1 METRSRPRPNT
12 CLKSHSR
19 RTRNDGKEVISMGD
33 CLISATITREAKD
46 IYDKWAKT
54 RSASDNISLAICELQ
69 GIKELNEAL
78 ITQLNIHKSRWR
90 FLEQQMQYLMTE
102 GGYNAAQILKFSQ
115 AEDSLYYRKE

>member
-1 METRSRPRPNT
+1 
-12 CLKSHSR
+12 
-19 RTRNDGKEVISMGD
+19 MGD
-33 CLISATITREAKD
+33 CLISATITRDAKD
-46 IYDKWAKT
+46 IYDYWAKT
-54 RSASDNISLAICELQ
+54 RSASDNISLAICELH

>member
-1 METRSRPRPNT
+1 MP
-12 CLKSHSR
+12 H
-19 RTRNDGKEVISMGD
+19 
-33 CLISATITREAKD
+33 LISATLSEDAYK
-46 IYDKWAKT
+46 IYCKWKET
-54 RSASDNISLAICELQ
+54 RSASAKISLAMSELAGVQ
-69 GIKELNEAL
+69 ELNEAL

>member
-1 METRSRPRPNT
+1 MP
-12 CLKSHSR
+12 H
-19 RTRNDGKEVISMGD
+19 
-33 CLISATITREAKD
+33 LISATLTDDAYKVYCKWKETRA
-46 IYDKWAKT
+46 A
-54 RSASDNISLAICELQ
+54 SANISLAMSELE